1 MISPY
6 FMYGNLGVSLLEKK
20 MYYEDKPII
29 NKQEK
34 AMFKIE
40 DNKKKTGK
48 YLKN

>member
-1 MISPY
+1 MISQY

-20 MYYEDKPII
+20 MQYEDKPII